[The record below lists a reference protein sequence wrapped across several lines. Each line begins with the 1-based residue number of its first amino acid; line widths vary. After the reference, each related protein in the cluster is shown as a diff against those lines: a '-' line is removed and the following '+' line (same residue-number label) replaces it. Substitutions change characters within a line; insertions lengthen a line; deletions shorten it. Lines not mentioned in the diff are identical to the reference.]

1 MGESQEAR
9 ECIERALHIDEKV
22 YGPDH
27 PNVARDANNLG
38 GVLNA
43 LGEQQEAR
51 MCFERTIR
59 ICRQKFGEDHQKT
72 NLVKR
77 NLELLDP

>member
-1 MGESQEAR
+1 MRLKKCRHFSAWP
-9 ECIERALHIDEKV
+9 LEKV